1 MEEFKR
7 KQKVNDMPE
16 KSYFILGPIKPQFIA
31 EQIEMHN
38 TKHSIGAHSIF
49 LGQVRADEVDNKK
62 VTGIEYST
70 YEDMAEKEIAKVREN
85 AFEKWPLSCLHIYH
99 SNGRVKVGEISL
111 FILVS
116 AGHRTEC
123 LEAVQQIVEDIKHK
137 VPIWK
142 KEFMEDGSVR
152 WVE

>member
-1 MEEFKR
+1 
-7 KQKVNDMPE
+7 VNDMPE

-31 EQIEMHN
+31 EQIAMHN

-85 AFEKWPLSCLHIYH
+85 AFEKWSLSCLHIFH
-99 SNGRVKVGEISL
+99 SNGHVKVGEISL
-111 FILVS
+111 FIFVS

-137 VPIWK
+137 VPVWK
-142 KEFMEDGSVR
+142 KEIMEDGSVR

>member
-1 MEEFKR
+1 
-7 KQKVNDMPE
+7 MPE
-16 KSYFILGPIKPQFIA
+16 KSFFIQGPIKPKFIA
-31 EQIEMHN
+31 EQIAMHN
-38 TKHSIGAHSIF
+38 TKHNIGAHSIF

-62 VTGIEYST
+62 VTGIEYSA
-70 YEDMAEKEIAKVREN
+70 YEDMADKEIAKVREN
-85 AFEKWPLSCLHIYH
+85 AFEKWSLSCLHIFH
-99 SNGRVKVGEISL
+99 SNGHVKVGEISL
-111 FILVS
+111 FVFAS

-142 KEFMEDGSVR
+142 KEIMEDGSVR

>member
-7 KQKVNDMPE
+7 KQKVNDMPK
-16 KSYFILGPIKPQFIA
+16 KSFFIQGPIKPKFIA
-31 EQIEMHN
+31 EQIAMHN
-38 TKHSIGAHSIF
+38 TKHNIGAHSIF
-49 LGQVRADEVDNKK
+49 LGQVRADEIDNKK
-62 VTGIEYST
+62 VAGIEYSA

-85 AFEKWPLSCLHIYH
+85 AFTKWPLSCLHIY
-99 SNGRVKVGEISL
+99 NRKGNVKTGEISL
-111 FILVS
+111 FIFAS

-123 LEAVQQIVEDIKHK
+123 LEAVQQIVEDVKHN

-142 KEFMEDGSVR
+142 KEIMEDGSVR